1 MPGVERLWK
10 VLKVIHP
17 SGGVCRAHRFLTI
30 KTFHTHT
37 LLQCLWRNNLPRANK
52 SHNAREERVVIHTSD
67 GDTCMGYINPK
78 CQTIAGCRHENQ
90 ALFPAPSHPAR
101 DRKLS
106 AFNEVTLS
114 AACVPCGINGIN
126 AVHNGTAY
134 SVHALS
140 GDLSSG

>member
-1 MPGVERLWK
+1 M
-10 VLKVIHP
+10 LKVIHP
-17 SGGVCRAHRFLTI
+17 SGGVCRARRFLTI

-90 ALFPAPSHPAR
+90 ALFPAPSHPTR
-101 DRKLS
+101 DRKLKEGVNLHLHPPFS
-106 AFNEVTLS
+106 PSFHSLSLSLAGRQIKTDRFEWNEMMRL
-114 AACVPCGINGIN
+114 P
-126 AVHNGTAY
+126 
-134 SVHALS
+134 
-140 GDLSSG
+140 